1 MTTEEIKRI
10 VDDERAEQLTA
21 QLCHHWKV
29 ATERLDD
36 LAQELTTDMNTCI
49 EAEIYAAIMRMQNA
63 VMALMELNMI
73 PTAYLFSEYLDRIG
87 NTVADNRIRKSVMTL
102 MERLIGEKP
111 KKQQG
116 AFFDLV
122 TKSIAH
128 HFAMPQHKQEAIV
141 QKADPLQYMFS
152 VCAQYL
158 NPDDLMKLISVVQ
171 NIKTEGDMMNQ
182 EETND
187 FLKKLR
193 QTMET
198 IDGQMNESLQMML
211 IWLFILMMLPG
222 LLVSLMKQSRS
233 NSKAMAQLFKDV
245 LWRVRE
251 SNTWWNYWKEHRDT
265 LRVINDCSSW
275 KDIMTVERT
284 KELSELGQVSGGLFA
299 KWTNDY
305 EVFEEEFLN
314 AGLDDEA
321 LRHFIFHLAA
331 LYEITREIDPTTRY
345 GYEQLINDEL
355 QKVGEAV
362 LSAAGKLQ
370 DLVDNAWFPHYEAMW
385 KDLVQSE
392 IIFAHLRVTRKS
404 PHNNLFTSRFFCH
417 LVGEMKKRA
426 VFGGHSDM
434 DLAKKIAETQFVDT
448 FRKNIQEGMSDE
460 DSFTKSEFD
469 TIYLKYN
476 NLAHPKQ

>member
-1 MTTEEIKRI
+1 
-10 VDDERAEQLTA
+10 
-21 QLCHHWKV
+21 
-29 ATERLDD
+29 
-36 LAQELTTDMNTCI
+36 
-49 EAEIYAAIMRMQNA
+49 
-63 VMALMELNMI
+63 
-73 PTAYLFSEYLDRIG
+73 
-87 NTVADNRIRKSVMTL
+87 
-102 MERLIGEKP
+102 
-111 KKQQG
+111 
-116 AFFDLV
+116 
-122 TKSIAH
+122 
-128 HFAMPQHKQEAIV
+128 
-141 QKADPLQYMFS
+141 
-152 VCAQYL
+152 
-158 NPDDLMKLISVVQ
+158 
-171 NIKTEGDMMNQ
+171 
-182 EETND
+182 
-187 FLKKLR
+187 
-193 QTMET
+193 
-198 IDGQMNESLQMML
+198 
-211 IWLFILMMLPG
+211 
-222 LLVSLMKQSRS
+222 
-233 NSKAMAQLFKDV
+233 MAQLFKDV

-265 LRVINDCSSW
+265 LRVINDCGSW
-275 KDIMTVERT
+275 KDIMTAERT

-370 DLVDNAWFPHYEAMW
+370 DLVDNAWFPHYETMW

-404 PHNNLFTSRFFCH
+404 PHNNLFTARFFCH